1 MNQKTSDPALD
12 AEHFSLLLD
21 LIETERE
28 AEKEENKREL
38 DRWPVETREAM
49 GKTVTR
55 LAVERRDV
63 GTAGLPLLILS
74 RPPAGEALSPFH
86 AMDQGDIVR
95 VSFSGD
101 LKPVDGTLYD
111 VDEYRVAV
119 ALNEDLLETPRG
131 RCQIDLLGSD
141 ATYKRMRQALQKVR
155 DASAGKDLGRLR
167 EVLLGRKPAEAGPA
181 PAPDFFNHGLN
192 HWQKEAVAGALSAE
206 DVAIVH
212 GPPGTGKTT
221 VLVEIIRQ
229 AAARGQRVLA
239 SAPSNIAVDNMLEKL
254 LDDDVRLV
262 RLGHPARTLESL
274 RHATLM
280 AQVADHPDQR
290 LIRELDQ
297 ARERLIVQ
305 RDRANDRGRGLTFE
319 EDRDM
324 KREIQDLWRQARDM
338 EFALGRRIVRD
349 AQIVLG
355 THGGI
360 GKAMS
365 KEKFDLAVLDEASQ
379 ATEPLSWIPITH
391 ARKVVLAGD
400 PLQLPP
406 TIYSKKA
413 ADAGLGTTLMERL
426 YGVLPDNL
434 KTLLRVQYRMHET
447 IMGFSSERFYQ
458 GKLEADES
466 VRTHLAKDLPGVQA
480 TALTEGP
487 FVYVDTAGTGYQEV
501 WNELMDSRENQG
513 EAELALKIWKE
524 LEDAGVGPRQAALIT
539 PYAAQSRMLKHMVPK
554 GLEVGTVD
562 GFQGREKEIVIV
574 SLVRS
579 NEQGEVGFLGD
590 TRRMNVA
597 MTRARRLLIVIGDS
611 ATIGRHPFYEAF
623 LDYVEKKGV
632 HRSAWEWMNQ

>member
-1 MNQKTSDPALD
+1 
-12 AEHFSLLLD
+12 
-21 LIETERE
+21 
-28 AEKEENKREL
+28 
-38 DRWPVETREAM
+38 
-49 GKTVTR
+49 
-55 LAVERRDV
+55 
-63 GTAGLPLLILS
+63 
-74 RPPAGEALSPFH
+74 
-86 AMDQGDIVR
+86 
-95 VSFSGD
+95 
-101 LKPVDGTLYD
+101 
-111 VDEYRVAV
+111 
-119 ALNEDLLETPRG
+119 
-131 RCQIDLLGSD
+131 
-141 ATYKRMRQALQKVR
+141 
-155 DASAGKDLGRLR
+155 
-167 EVLLGRKPAEAGPA
+167 
-181 PAPDFFNHGLN
+181 
-192 HWQKEAVAGALSAE
+192 
-206 DVAIVH
+206 
-212 GPPGTGKTT
+212 
-221 VLVEIIRQ
+221 
-229 AAARGQRVLA
+229 
-239 SAPSNIAVDNMLEKL
+239 
-254 LDDDVRLV
+254 
-262 RLGHPARTLESL
+262 
-274 RHATLM
+274 M

-554 GLEVGTVD
+554 GLE
-562 GFQGREKEIVIV
+562 EIVIV